1 MTPES
6 QPNTSLSLEGEGEGE
21 GDGHVGCYR
30 AVQGMIYE
38 RTTRVLPGGSVL
50 AESGPM
56 RLVISASIGKVPQ
69 TKTAMRA
76 AEESFGFLDRVARHR
91 KFLGRLFLDY
101 REDIKDPLV
110 LKMINSVVEVGDEDL
125 TPMAA
130 VAGTIADAVADFLFE
145 RGMTK
150 VVVDNGGDVAIRA
163 HRDAPI
169 TVGIRPDVNERA
181 VSHVIG
187 LDPSIPSHGVATSGL
202 GGRSLTRGIASAA
215 TVVARTAS
223 LADAAA
229 TAVAN
234 ASFLEDE
241 QVWRRPAEE
250 LDPYTDIPGLDI
262 TVKVGPLS
270 EEKKSMAVSKA
281 IRRAEELVR
290 RELILGAFVA
300 VQGKYEMTQYFRDRL
315 VDQL

>member
-1 MTPES
+1 MPF
-6 QPNTSLSLEGEGEGE
+6 
-21 GDGHVGCYR
+21 
-30 AVQGMIYE
+30 E
-38 RTTRVLPGGSVL
+38 RSATVLPGGSVL

-56 RLVISASIGKVPQ
+56 RLVISAGIGKVVQ
-69 TKTAMRA
+69 TQMALRA
-76 AEESFGFLDRVARHR
+76 AEESFGFLERVAAHR
-91 KFLGRLFLDY
+91 ISLGRQY
-101 REDIKDPLV
+101 RECRDRIQDPLV
-110 LKMINSVVEVGDEDL
+110 LKMISSVVAIGDEDL

-130 VAGTIADAVADFLFE
+130 VAGTIADEVADFLFE

-150 VVVDNGGDVAIRA
+150 VVVDNGGDVAVRA
-163 HRDAPI
+163 DREKPI
-169 TVGIRPDVNERA
+169 TVGIRPDVNDHA
-181 VSHVIG
+181 VSYVIG
-187 LDPSIPSHGVATSGL
+187 LDPDLHSHGVATSGL

-250 LDPYTDIPGLDI
+250 LDPYTDIPGLDV
-262 TVKVGPLS
+262 TVKVGPLP
-270 EEKKSMAVSKA
+270 EETKSSAVSKA

-290 RELILGAFVA
+290 REVILGAFVA
-300 VQGKYEMTQYFRDRL
+300 VQGMHDMTKYFRDRL
-315 VDQL
+315 VGPS

>member
-1 MTPES
+1 MPF
-6 QPNTSLSLEGEGEGE
+6 
-21 GDGHVGCYR
+21 
-30 AVQGMIYE
+30 E
-38 RTTRVLPGGSVL
+38 RSATVIPGGSVL

-56 RLVISASIGKVPQ
+56 RLVISASIGKVVQ
-69 TKTAMRA
+69 TKTALRA
-76 AEESFGFLDRVARHR
+76 AEESYGFLERVARHR
-91 KFLGRLFLDY
+91 KFLGRQFLET
-101 REDIKDPLV
+101 REQIRDPLA
-110 LKMINSVVEVGDEDL
+110 LKMINSVLTIGDEDL

-130 VAGTIADAVADFLFE
+130 VAGTIADEVADFLFE

-163 HRDAPI
+163 DREDPV
-169 TVGIRPDVNERA
+169 TVGIRPDVNDRA
-181 VSHVIG
+181 VSYVIG
-187 LDPSIPSHGVATSGL
+187 LDPDLRSHGVATSGL

-241 QVWRRPAEE
+241 QVLRRPAEE
-250 LDPYTDIPGLDI
+250 IDPYTDIAGLDI

-270 EEKKSMAVSKA
+270 EEMKSRAVSQS
-281 IRRAEELVR
+281 IRRAEDLVQQGV
-290 RELILGAFVA
+290 ILGAFVA
-300 VQGKYEMTQYFRDRL
+300 VQGMHGMTRYFKDRL
-315 VDQL
+315 VEQP

>member
-1 MTPES
+1 MPF
-6 QPNTSLSLEGEGEGE
+6 
-21 GDGHVGCYR
+21 
-30 AVQGMIYE
+30 E
-38 RTTRVLPGGSVL
+38 RSATVLPGGSVL

-56 RLVISASIGKVPQ
+56 RLVISASIGKVLQ
-69 TKTAMRA
+69 TKMALKA
-76 AEESFGFLDRVARHR
+76 AEESFVFLERVARHR
-91 KFLGRLFLDY
+91 KFLGRHF
-101 REDIKDPLV
+101 RECREEIKDPLV
-110 LKMINSVVEVGDEDL
+110 LKMINSVVMVGDEDL

-130 VAGTIADAVADFLFE
+130 VAGTIADEVADFLFE
-145 RGMTK
+145 HGMTK

-163 HRDAPI
+163 DRENPI
-169 TVGIRPDVNERA
+169 TVGIRPDVNDRA

-187 LDPSIPSHGVATSGL
+187 LDASLRSHGVATSGL

-215 TVVARTAS
+215 TVVAQTAS

-241 QVWRRPAEE
+241 QVRRRPAEE

-281 IRRAEELVR
+281 IRRAEDLVR
-290 RELILGAFVA
+290 REVILGAFVA
-300 VQGKYEMTQYFRDRL
+300 VQGVHGMTKYFRDRL
-315 VDQL
+315 MEQV

>member
-1 MTPES
+1 MPF
-6 QPNTSLSLEGEGEGE
+6 
-21 GDGHVGCYR
+21 
-30 AVQGMIYE
+30 E
-38 RTTRVLPGGSVL
+38 RSATVLPGGSVL

-56 RLVISASIGKVPQ
+56 RLVISAGIGKVAQ
-69 TKTAMRA
+69 TEAALRA
-76 AEESFGFLDRVARHR
+76 AEESFGFLERVARHR
-91 KFLGRLFLDY
+91 SFLGRRFLDC
-101 REDIKDPLV
+101 REQIKDPLV
-110 LKMINSVVEVGDEDL
+110 LKMIDSVMMVGDRDL

-130 VAGTIADAVADFLFE
+130 VAGTIADEVADFLFE

-163 HRDAPI
+163 NREEPI
-169 TVGIRPDVNERA
+169 TVGIRPDVNDRA
-181 VSHVIG
+181 VSYVIG
-187 LDPSIPSHGVATSGL
+187 LDPDLRSHGVATSGL

-241 QVWRRPAEE
+241 QVWRRRAEE
-250 LDPYTDIPGLDI
+250 LDPYTDIAGLDV

-270 EEKKSMAVSKA
+270 EEKKSRAVSQA
-281 IRRAEELVR
+281 IRKAEDLVR
-290 RELILGAFVA
+290 RGIILGAFVA
-300 VQGKYEMTQYFRDRL
+300 VQGKAEMTQYLRDRL
-315 VDQL
+315 VAR

>member
-1 MTPES
+1 MPF
-6 QPNTSLSLEGEGEGE
+6 
-21 GDGHVGCYR
+21 
-30 AVQGMIYE
+30 E
-38 RTTRVLPGGSVL
+38 RSATVLPGGSVL

-56 RLVISASIGKVPQ
+56 RLVISAGIGKVPQ
-69 TKTAMRA
+69 TKMALRA
-76 AEESFGFLDRVARHR
+76 AEESFGFLERVARNR
-91 KFLGRLFLDY
+91 KFLGRDFLEH
-101 REDIKDPLV
+101 REEIKDALV
-110 LKMINSVVEVGDEDL
+110 LKMISNVMMVGDDDL

-130 VAGTIADAVADFLFE
+130 VAGTIADEVADFLFE

-163 HRDAPI
+163 DREDPV
-169 TVGIRPDVNERA
+169 TVGIRPDVSDRA

-187 LDPSIPSHGVATSGL
+187 LDPSLRSHGVATSGL

-234 ASFLEDE
+234 ASFLEDA

-250 LDPYTDIPGLDI
+250 MDPYTDIPGLDI
-262 TVKVGPLS
+262 TVKVGSLS
-270 EEKKSMAVSKA
+270 EEKKSRAVSKA
-281 IRRAEELVR
+281 IRRAEDLVR
-290 RELILGAFVA
+290 REVILGAFVA
-300 VQGKYEMTQYFRDRL
+300 VQGKMAMTDFIKKHL
-315 VDQL
+315 VEE

>member
-1 MTPES
+1 MPF
-6 QPNTSLSLEGEGEGE
+6 
-21 GDGHVGCYR
+21 
-30 AVQGMIYE
+30 E
-38 RTTRVLPGGSVL
+38 RSATVLPGGSVL

-56 RLVISASIGKVPQ
+56 RLVISASIGNVVQ
-69 TKTAMRA
+69 TKTALRA
-76 AEESFGFLDRVARHR
+76 AEESYGFLECVARHR
-91 KFLGRLFLDY
+91 KFLGRQFLET
-101 REDIKDPLV
+101 RQQIRDPLA
-110 LKMINSVVEVGDEDL
+110 LKMISSVLAIGDEDL

-130 VAGTIADAVADFLFE
+130 VAGTIADEVADFLFE

-163 HRDAPI
+163 DREDPV
-169 TVGIRPDVNERA
+169 TVGIRPDVNDRA
-181 VSHVIG
+181 VSYVIG
-187 LDPSIPSHGVATSGL
+187 LDPDLRSHGVATSGL

-241 QVWRRPAEE
+241 QVLRRPAEE
-250 LDPYTDIPGLDI
+250 IDPYTDIAGLDI

-270 EEKKSMAVSKA
+270 EEMKSRAVSQS
-281 IRRAEELVR
+281 IRRAEDLVQR
-290 RELILGAFVA
+290 GVILGAFVA
-300 VQGKYEMTQYFRDRL
+300 VQGMHGMTRYFKDRL
-315 VDQL
+315 VEQP

>member
-1 MTPES
+1 MS
-6 QPNTSLSLEGEGEGE
+6 F
-21 GDGHVGCYR
+21 
-30 AVQGMIYE
+30 E
-38 RTTRVLPGGSVL
+38 RSATVLAGGNVL

-56 RLVISASIGKVPQ
+56 RLVISAGIGKVVQ
-69 TKTAMRA
+69 TQMALRA
-76 AEESFGFLDRVARHR
+76 AEESFGFLERVAAHR
-91 KFLGRLFLDY
+91 ISLGRQY
-101 REDIKDPLV
+101 RECRDRIQDPLV
-110 LKMINSVVEVGDEDL
+110 LKMISSVVAIGDEDL

-130 VAGTIADAVADFLFE
+130 VAGTLADAVADFLFE

-163 HRDAPI
+163 DREEPV
-169 TVGIRPDVNERA
+169 TVGIRPDVNDRA

-187 LDPSIPSHGVATSGL
+187 LDPDLHTHGVATSGL

-234 ASFLEDE
+234 ASFLEDA
-241 QVWRRPAEE
+241 QVWRRRAEE
-250 LDPYTDIPGLDI
+250 LDPYTDIAGLDV

-270 EEKKSMAVSKA
+270 EEKKSQALAQAIQKA
-281 IRRAEELVR
+281 EDLVR
-290 RELILGAFVA
+290 REVILGAFVA
-300 VQGKYEMTQYFRDRL
+300 VQGVHGMTKYLRDRMIE
-315 VDQL
+315 QA

>member
-1 MTPES
+1 M
-6 QPNTSLSLEGEGEGE
+6 
-21 GDGHVGCYR
+21 
-30 AVQGMIYE
+30 
-38 RTTRVLPGGSVL
+38 VLPEGSVL

-56 RLVISASIGKVPQ
+56 RLVISAGIGKVVQ
-69 TKTAMRA
+69 TKVALRA
-76 AEESFGFLDRVARHR
+76 AEESFGFLERVARHR
-91 KFLGRLFLDY
+91 KFLGRHFLES

-110 LKMINSVVEVGDEDL
+110 LKMISSVVIVGDEDL

-130 VAGTIADAVADFLFE
+130 VAGTIADEVADFLFE
-145 RGMTK
+145 HGMTK

-163 HRDAPI
+163 DREDPI
-169 TVGIRPDVNERA
+169 TVGIRPDVNDREIA
-181 VSHVIG
+181 CVIG
-187 LDPSIPSHGVATSGL
+187 LDPGLRSHGVATSGL

-241 QVWRRPAEE
+241 QVWRRPADE
-250 LDPYTDIPGLDI
+250 LDPYTDIAGLDI

-270 EEKKSMAVSKA
+270 EEKKIRAVSQA
-281 IRRAEELVR
+281 IRRAEDLVR
-290 RELILGAFVA
+290 REVILGAFVA
-300 VQGKYEMTQYFRDRL
+300 VQGMHDMTKYFRDRL
-315 VDQL
+315 VEQA

>member
-1 MTPES
+1 MPF
-6 QPNTSLSLEGEGEGE
+6 
-21 GDGHVGCYR
+21 
-30 AVQGMIYE
+30 E
-38 RTTRVLPGGSVL
+38 RSATVLPGGSVL

-56 RLVISASIGKVPQ
+56 RLVISASIGNVVQ
-69 TKTAMRA
+69 TKTALRA
-76 AEESFGFLDRVARHR
+76 AEESYGFLECVARHR
-91 KFLGRLFLDY
+91 KFLGRQFLET
-101 REDIKDPLV
+101 REQIRDPLA
-110 LKMINSVVEVGDEDL
+110 LKMISSVLAIGDEDL

-130 VAGTIADAVADFLFE
+130 VAGTIADEVADFLFE

-163 HRDAPI
+163 DREDPVS
-169 TVGIRPDVNERA
+169 VGIRPDVNDRA
-181 VSHVIG
+181 VSYVIG
-187 LDPSIPSHGVATSGL
+187 LDPDLRSHGVATSGL

-241 QVWRRPAEE
+241 QVLRRPAEE
-250 LDPYTDIPGLDI
+250 IDPYTDIAGLDI

-270 EEKKSMAVSKA
+270 EEMKSRAVSQS
-281 IRRAEELVR
+281 IRRAEDLVQR
-290 RELILGAFVA
+290 GVILGAFVA
-300 VQGKYEMTQYFRDRL
+300 VQGMHGMTTYVRDRL
-315 VDQL
+315 IEKV